1 MNPSRTAVSLLASA
15 ARPIV
20 LEWSWADLV
29 LWWPRV
35 AGWAATRAV
44 LG

>member
-1 MNPSRTAVSLLASA
+1 MNRLSAAVSFLTFG
-15 ARPIV
+15 ARPSV
-20 LEWSWADLV
+20 LAWSWPDLV

-35 AGWAATRAV
+35 AGWSATRAV